1 MVEVSRGDA
10 NVPTGL
16 PGVQGGAYILKG
28 VKVGV
33 DAERGVGVEAIV
45 KSRAFA
51 GVGEL
56 GGCD

>member
-1 MVEVSRGDA
+1 MFGAVRPAAYVS
-10 NVPTGL
+10 TGL

-45 KSRAFA
+45 ESRIFA